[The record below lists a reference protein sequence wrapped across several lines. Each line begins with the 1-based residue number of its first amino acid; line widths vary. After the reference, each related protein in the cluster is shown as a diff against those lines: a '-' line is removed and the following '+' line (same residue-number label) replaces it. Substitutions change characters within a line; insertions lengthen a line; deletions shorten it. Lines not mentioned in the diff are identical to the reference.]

1 MVIHKTFADFV
12 LFLYVHMAWSDGV
25 YHPTEA
31 QVILDK
37 IPKLFPSE
45 SDPEQK
51 LADAEKEYASTDKSK
66 IATIIRATFK
76 HFKEVKFTLKYKIYT
91 DMYDI
96 VHADGKVDAA
106 EQAALHEL
114 KEIIE
119 VGAGKD

>member
-31 QVILDK
+31 KVILEK
-37 IPKLFPSE
+37 IPKLFPSD
-45 SDPEQK
+45 SDPQQK
-51 LADAEKEYASTDKSK
+51 LAAAEREYTATDKTK
-66 IATIIRATFK
+66 ISTIIRATFK
-76 HFKEVKFTLKYKIYT
+76 HFKDVKFTQKYKVYT

-96 VHADGKVDAA
+96 IHADGKVDAA
-106 EQAALHEL
+106 EQAALNEL

-119 VGAGKD
+119 VGGGKV